1 MSKES
6 RRRQRAANAPGPSPS
21 GKGPSGG
28 TPSAASSS
36 SSAGGAAATAGARPS
51 SGTRPASGGTRS
63 SSGTSDRAGRRE
75 RVRYQPKRS
84 FMERYR
90 TAIIGVAVVAAIV
103 LIGAFVFTSATAA
116 AYACSNL
123 FEPAPTASPAADA
136 SPQPGFVQPDMGN
149 AHVALGAKVT
159 YTNCPPASGRHYNAT
174 GAGPIT
180 PRLYAPTDTLIPQ
193 NWVHNLEH
201 GALVLL
207 YRGDS
212 AAATPEGQNELR
224 TLYTSFPPSPVC
236 GIPAGAGPGP
246 VFARF
251 DDMAYPVMALVWD
264 RVLPLQ
270 SVDAA
275 AILQFYS
282 LYAER
287 ANPEQQCTAPSA
299 SPPAS
304 TEPSGSPTASG
315 SPAASG
321 SAAPSAST
329 APGTSTEPSVSPA
342 APSTVPSDG
351 ASPSPS

>member
-6 RRRQRAANAPGPSPS
+6 RRRQRAANAPGASPS

-36 SSAGGAAATAGARPS
+36 GSAGGATATAGAQPS

-90 TAIIGVAVVAAIV
+90 TAIISIAVIAAIV
-103 LIGAFVFTSATAA
+103 LIGAFVFTSAAQP

-180 PRLYAPTDTLIPQ
+180 PRLYSPTDTLIPQ

-212 AAATPEGQNELR
+212 DAATPEGQNALR
-224 TLYTSFPPSPVC
+224 ALYTSFPPSPIC
-236 GIPAGAGPGP
+236 GIPAGSGPGP

-251 DDMAYPVMALVWD
+251 DDMAYPVAALVWD

-282 LYAER
+282 IYAER
-287 ANPEQQCTAPSA
+287 ANPEKQCETPSA

-304 TEPSGSPTASG
+304 TEPSGSP
-315 SPAASG
+315 AASG
-321 SAAPSAST
+321 SLAPSASA

-342 APSTVPSDG
+342 APSAAPSDG